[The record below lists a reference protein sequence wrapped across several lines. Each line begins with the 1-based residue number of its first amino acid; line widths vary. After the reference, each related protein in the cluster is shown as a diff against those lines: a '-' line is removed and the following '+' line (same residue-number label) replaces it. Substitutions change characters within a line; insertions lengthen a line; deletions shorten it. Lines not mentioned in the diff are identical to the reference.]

1 MKKLLL
7 LALVLTVT
15 GCSQPPA
22 PVSNAPSTPAASA
35 SPQERRGFN
44 GQRLQEELGL
54 TDQQMADL
62 KPLFEKQ
69 REDARERGDRLRS
82 KMAQVLT
89 PAQLEKLAKL
99 EEGAEHHGRNRRRT
113 PYEKLDLTGEQAG
126 LLEQLR
132 QQNRE
137 DTARDREAFY
147 QELSARLT
155 PEQQAKLKQFQEK
168 RKERES
174 D

>member
-15 GCSQPPA
+15 GC
-22 PVSNAPSTPAASA
+22 APSASPSGSPSPAASA
-35 SPQERRGFN
+35 SAQERRGFN

-54 TDQQMADL
+54 TEQQVAEL

-69 REDARERGDRLRS
+69 RQDARERGDRLRS

-89 PAQLEKLAKL
+89 PEQLEKLAKL
-99 EEGAEHHGRNRRRT
+99 EGEGERHGRNRRRT
-113 PYEKLDLTGEQAG
+113 PYEKLDLTGEQAS

-137 DTARDREAFY
+137 DTAKDREAFF
-147 QELSARLT
+147 QELATKLT